1 MGKGKNTG
9 MTKHLQVEI
18 ENLKKEILW
27 LGARVEESVRMAV
40 KSVNQRDAGL
50 ASEVIQGDS
59 EIDRAEVKLEE
70 ECLKILALHQPV
82 AIDLRFII
90 AVLKIN
96 NDLERIGD
104 EAVNIAERAI
114 FLASHDR
121 VDVSMGFPEMANKTQ
136 QMLKISLDA
145 LVQMDSKLARDV
157 CTMDD
162 EVDNINR
169 KIFNMVK
176 DRIRHNP
183 EYIDRLIELLSIAR
197 YLERT
202 ADHAT
207 NIAEDVIY
215 MVEGII
221 PRHWPERDTQPR
233 PDQ

>member
-1 MGKGKNTG
+1 LDKRKKTS

-18 ENLKKEILW
+18 ENLKKKILW
-27 LGARVEESVRMAV
+27 LGARVEGNVRMAV
-40 KSVNQRDAGL
+40 KSVNERDAKL
-50 ASEVIQGDS
+50 ASEVIRVDS
-59 EIDRAEVKLEE
+59 EIDRAEVELEE

-104 EAVNIAERAI
+104 EAVNIAERAS
-114 FLASHDR
+114 FLSSHERINAS
-121 VDVSMGFPEMANKTQ
+121 MNFPEMAKKTQ
-136 QMLKISLDA
+136 RMLKTSLDA
-145 LVQMDSKLARDV
+145 LVQMDSKLAHDV
-157 CTMDD
+157 CIMDD
-162 EVDNINR
+162 DVDNINR
-169 KIFNMVK
+169 KIFDIIK

-183 EYIDRLIELLSIAR
+183 EYIDSFIELLSIAR
-197 YLERT
+197 YLERI

-221 PRHWPERDTQPR
+221 PRHWPERDI
-233 PDQ
+233 